1 MNSTE
6 IQWACSGLFF
16 LLLVA
21 FGLLTVSIFKK
32 RQSSQGQP
40 RQSSFGNPHPQ
51 THVIIPTIMSLFLRA
66 CWFFSHFEDDVHTH
80 SLMWRLISRV
90 SILLQFSACLNL
102 VYIWFVVSLF
112 SSTATTQL
120 KKRAMFAVYAL
131 NLIFYSGILLTTR
144 SSGGNKNNTA
154 DMMYRI
160 NIAILAIVFL
170 LIFSGVT
177 LRGLSLI
184 KLINTLGSTTAVNE
198 KSERAL
204 KQITRISA
212 AFLVCFLI
220 RSVMF
225 SFTPITGRGE

>member
-1 MNSTE
+1 
-6 IQWACSGLFF
+6 
-16 LLLVA
+16 
-21 FGLLTVSIFKK
+21 
-32 RQSSQGQP
+32 
-40 RQSSFGNPHPQ
+40 
-51 THVIIPTIMSLFLRA
+51 
-66 CWFFSHFEDDVHTH
+66 
-80 SLMWRLISRV
+80 MWRLISRV

-225 SFTPITGRGE
+225 SFTPITGRVKFDNDLINHILYPWMYYHVPEGVPAMVLFWSFLDKNKVKTFFLSNTNNKDGSTPRIETTQII